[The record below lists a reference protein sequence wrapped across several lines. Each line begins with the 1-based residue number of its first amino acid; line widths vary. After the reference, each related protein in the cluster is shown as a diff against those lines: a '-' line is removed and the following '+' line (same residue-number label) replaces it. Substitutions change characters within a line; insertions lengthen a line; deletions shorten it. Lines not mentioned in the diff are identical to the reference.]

1 MVDNEVSRLLS
12 PPKQSFFLFGPR
24 GTGKSTW
31 VRRHFSSALQLTLLD
46 EGLYQSLLA
55 RPEGFADRLRVAK
68 RGSWV
73 CVDEVQRIPGL
84 LNEVHRAIEEQHLK
98 FVLLGSSARKLRRA
112 GVNLLAGRA
121 LRRVMHPFL
130 PMELGSRFSLSS
142 ALEVGTLPI
151 VLGSESP
158 KETLQSYV
166 QSYLK
171 EEIQA
176 EALVRNLG
184 GFGRFLQ
191 IAAVMHGQVVN
202 ASGLA
207 RDAGVSRTTVNDYL
221 DVLDDTL
228 LTFRLPGFEARLRIR
243 ERKHPRLYW
252 VDPGLVRAAKQQL
265 GPAALEEQG
274 ALFEGLVATLLRG
287 WNDYRGLYDSMSYW
301 APTEGK
307 LEVDFLLQRGKRFIA
322 IEVKSGKT
330 LRSEDLAGLKA
341 IESLAGVER
350 RLLVYPH
357 VAPMKTQ
364 QGIEVLSLGKLVE
377 LLETE
382 TL

>member
-1 MVDNEVSRLLS
+1 MVSEEVPRLLT
-12 PPKQSFFLFGPR
+12 PPRQSFFLFGPR

-31 VRRHFSSALQLTLLD
+31 VRRHFSTALQVNLLD
-46 EGLYQSLLA
+46 EGLYQELLA
-55 RPEGFADRLRVAK
+55 RPAGFADRLRVAK

-121 LRRVMHPFL
+121 LRRSMHPFL
-130 PMELGSRFSLSS
+130 PMELGARFSLRH

-151 VLGSESP
+151 VLASESP
-158 KETLQSYV
+158 EQTLQAYV

-184 GFGRFLQ
+184 GFARFLQ

-202 ASGLA
+202 AAGLA

-228 LTFRLPGFEARLRIR
+228 LTFRLPGYEARLRIR

-252 VDPGLVRAAKQQL
+252 VDPGVVRAAKQQL
-265 GPAALEEQG
+265 GPVAIEERG

-287 WNDYRGLYDSMSYW
+287 WNDYRGLYDSISYW
-301 APTEGK
+301 APTEGR

-322 IEVKSGKT
+322 IEVKSGKA
-330 LRSEDLAGLKA
+330 LRSDDLAGLKA
-341 IESLAGVER
+341 IESLAGLER
-350 RLLVYPH
+350 RLIVYPEIGT
-357 VAPMKTQ
+357 MKTQ
-364 QGIEVLSLGKLVE
+364 QGIEVLSFEKLVD
-377 LLETE
+377 LLETQS
-382 TL
+382 L